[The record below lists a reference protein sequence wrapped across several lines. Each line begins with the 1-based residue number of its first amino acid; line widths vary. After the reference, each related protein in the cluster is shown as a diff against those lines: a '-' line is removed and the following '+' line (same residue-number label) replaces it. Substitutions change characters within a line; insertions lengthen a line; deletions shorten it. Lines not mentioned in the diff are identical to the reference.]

1 VPSRSPA
8 TIVVLEENA
17 AARELIER
25 TLREAG
31 NRVLVTNDPYE
42 ALELARRV
50 RIDLLVAALDRA
62 QQTFLQRLRSLEGS
76 LRVLYLVNRDES
88 VLAEADGRMTLNVP
102 FSLEELLEA
111 VDTSL
116 GR

>member
-1 VPSRSPA
+1 MPSRSPA

-50 RIDLLVAALDRA
+50 RI
-62 QQTFLQRLRSLEGS
+62 
-76 LRVLYLVNRDES
+76 
-88 VLAEADGRMTLNVP
+88 GRTECLNVGHFRATGAP
-102 FSLEELLEA
+102 YVLDL
-111 VDTSL
+111 
-116 GR
+116 